1 MIFDRIEE
9 LCKRNNTTVTALC
22 IEITGSS
29 GNLPTWKKDN
39 IKASSL
45 KAICQKFNISSDYL
59 LGLVSTDY
67 LLLGKEPEQ
76 NIIPALSKDDLELL
90 ELYHQLSERDQGQC
104 VGFIKGLIK
113 REPVEDTVPKKKVA
127 ER

>member
-1 MIFDRIEE
+1 MDAIDRI
-9 LCKRNNTTVTALC
+9 LALMSANGVTAAQLTR
-22 IEITGSS
+22 EISLTNG
-29 GNLPTWKKDN
+29 LITQWKSRKQKPSTEAI
-39 IKASSL
+39 IKLA
-45 KAICQKFNISSDYL
+45 QYFH
-59 LGLVSTDY
+59 VSTDY
-67 LLLGKEPEQ
+67 LLLGKESEQ
-76 NIIPALSKDDLELL
+76 SIVPALSKDDLELL